1 MAQKDTNGIQAVSVD
16 QSSDGVK
23 NTSEPET
30 ICPEIGRAPCYVV
43 SASTGPPATYV
54 PTSPDALR
62 QELGDVSTL
71 GTDSKYLV
79 VVHGLPT
86 AYAQVL
92 SSELGMDPDF
102 LRAVAARRRFKPKQ
116 GRQDHGP
123 TTVVSFEYPLLLGS
137 GCSGPL
143 YDSNADYDDI
153 YNQAGDEMEKPL
165 VCPTS
170 SSGSDG
176 VVFCRVAAW
185 QCEKKTVLFLD
196 RPWQDP
202 SSSDRPENAAEMNT
216 LVTQVWECISS
227 DESSESLPSTIEAA
241 VHEPWVEFL
250 DTLQP
255 GMDSTTGGAVSLAC
269 EVQRRLEANLTAS
282 SLSSGGG
289 GGPGLQAY
297 DYARP
302 NWQALLDRSERH
314 RRLAFDIA
322 SLRARLEAVPVLWPP
337 ETTEKPRQPWYPD
350 DTNSKPQQPPPM
362 GAEENQR
369 SLDRVSYL
377 GGVLLPLSIVSG
389 ILSMGDTFGPGGDL
403 FYVFWASGVP
413 LTVLTLLVIYA
424 DSIRREVVYVQTSHS
439 RGQSSGSGPGD
450 DDDDGKT
457 GWNRMGRVGQDEP
470 VVVTMPDLESGYP
483 PAADYSEQI
492 PISVSEPAIAG
503 SPVASLSLPPAQP
516 APAPVLEKVS
526 SEPVAT
532 LQPRFGRKREKHHD
546 HGGTWERRE
555 LGWMGAAMCMLRLS
569 ELKKQQRLPRA
580 VRG

>member
-1 MAQKDTNGIQAVSVD
+1 MAVE
-16 QSSDGVK
+16 QSSDGVR

-30 ICPEIGRAPCYVV
+30 IRPELGRAPCYVV
-43 SASTGPPATYV
+43 SATTGPTATHV

-62 QELGDVSTL
+62 RELGDVSTL

-86 AYAQVL
+86 AFVQVL
-92 SSELGMDPDF
+92 VDELGMDPDF
-102 LRAVAARRRFKPKQ
+102 VRAVASRRRFKPKQ
-116 GRQDHGP
+116 GRQDHGSAI
-123 TTVVSFEYPLLLGS
+123 VASYEYPLLLDGV
-137 GCSGPL
+137 CSAPL
-143 YDSNADYDDI
+143 YDSNDDYDEI
-153 YNQAGDEMEKPL
+153 YGQTADEMEKPL

-185 QCEKKTVLFLD
+185 QCDKKTVLFLD
-196 RPWQDP
+196 RPWWQDP
-202 SSSDRPENAAEMNT
+202 SSSDRPENAGEMNT
-216 LVTQVWECISS
+216 LVSQVWECRSS
-227 DESSESLPSTIEAA
+227 DEPAESLPSTIEAA
-241 VHEPWVEFL
+241 VHEHWVEFL

-255 GMDSTTGGAVSLAC
+255 GMDSTTSGAVSLAC
-269 EVQRRLEANLTAS
+269 EVQRRLETNLTAS
-282 SLSSGGG
+282 SLSSGGS
-289 GGPGLQAY
+289 GPGLQAY
-297 DYARP
+297 GYVRP

-322 SLRARLEAVPVLWPP
+322 SLRARLEQAVPVLWPP
-337 ETTEKPRQPWYPD
+337 DATEKPRQPWYPD
-350 DTNSKPQQPPPM
+350 DMNTKPQPQPPM

-377 GGVLLPLSIVSG
+377 GGVLLPVSIVSG

-403 FYVFWASGVP
+403 FYVFWAAGVP

-424 DSIRREVVYVQTSHS
+424 DSIRREVVYVQTNHS
-439 RGQSSGSGPGD
+439 RGHSSGSGSGSGED
-450 DDDDGKT
+450 DKT

-470 VVVTMPDLESGYP
+470 VVVPMPDLESGYP
-483 PAADYSEQI
+483 PAAHYSEQI

-503 SPVASLSLPPAQP
+503 SPVASLSLPPQP
-516 APAPVLEKVS
+516 PPPVLEKVS

-569 ELKKQQRLPRA
+569 ELKKEQRLPRA
-580 VRG
+580 VRR